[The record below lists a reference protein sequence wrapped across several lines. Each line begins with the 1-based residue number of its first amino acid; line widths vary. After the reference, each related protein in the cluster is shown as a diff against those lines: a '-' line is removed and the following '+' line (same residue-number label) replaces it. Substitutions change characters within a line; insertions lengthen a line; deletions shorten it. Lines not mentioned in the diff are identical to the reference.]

1 MLLLRQL
8 NKGNF
13 ATNSSDSR
21 LFPSLEVLVSH
32 LFVSFQQVDGFQ
44 FHLQVAPVE
53 VDGKVATESEPIL
66 LELTD
71 FGVDFLYQRK
81 NEFLSNKRAI
91 NVCAENCSYHSGTTT
106 DVLAYHW
113 WPRQLVVNR
122 HSFRSQVS
130 SHDMVSGCLNCA
142 VFPTGIDE
150 V

>member
-81 NEFLSNKRAI
+81 NEFLCNKRERLMFVQKIVVTIVARQQMCWLTIGGPGNWLSIAI
-91 NVCAENCSYHSGTTT
+91 LSGVKFRRTT
-106 DVLAYHW
+106 W
-113 WPRQLVVNR
+113 SR
-122 HSFRSQVS
+122 
-130 SHDMVSGCLNCA
+130 A
-142 VFPTGIDE
+142 V
-150 V
+150 